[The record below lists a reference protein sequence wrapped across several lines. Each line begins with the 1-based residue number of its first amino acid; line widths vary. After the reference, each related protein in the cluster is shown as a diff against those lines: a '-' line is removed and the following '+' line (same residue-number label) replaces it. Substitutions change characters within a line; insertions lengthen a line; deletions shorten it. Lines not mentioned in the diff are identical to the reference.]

1 MNIGSLLALLTTALI
16 AAGTLVAL
24 VRFLRRPTP
33 EWFLMLGLLFAFAA
47 GIGWMSLRVA
57 SYAQVKAFY
66 ALPALLP
73 LCAVAAVG
81 WDFAARR
88 WPALRPWLRGGVLA
102 WALTVYTAF
111 WIRSG
116 NAFTHTVRGVGLA
129 DDGRYDEAA
138 AAFSRALQ
146 LEATSLPARVGLAEA
161 CRRRGRYAD
170 AQRETALALQQ
181 HPRAAAAHTQ
191 AALLLSLDRRYPEA
205 VEHLRQALAEAP
217 DHPTAGQQLAAC
229 LAFMGQPR
237 QVIAAC
243 RQGLRVDPFN
253 PTLHHLLAGA
263 AAETGDLPGAVA
275 HLHLA
280 LALKPQWPEARRLL
294 ALALTSLGRPDEAAV
309 QYERMLQETPADPQL
324 LYLYAGVLAAQ
335 GNPRAAVDRYRQALA
350 LQPDMV
356 EALNDL
362 AWIRAASSDAALR
375 EGAEA
380 VRLAE
385 RACELSQRREPVLL
399 GTLAAAY
406 AEAAR
411 FDDAIRTAEQAR
423 ALATAAG
430 QHHIA
435 ERNAQLLELYR
446 AGRPY
451 HEPAPPPR

>member
-1 MNIGSLLALLTTALI
+1 
-16 AAGTLVAL
+16 
-24 VRFLRRPTP
+24 
-33 EWFLMLGLLFAFAA
+33 
-47 GIGWMSLRVA
+47 
-57 SYAQVKAFY
+57 
-66 ALPALLP
+66 
-73 LCAVAAVG
+73 
-81 WDFAARR
+81 
-88 WPALRPWLRGGVLA
+88 
-102 WALTVYTAF
+102 
-111 WIRSG
+111 
-116 NAFTHTVRGVGLA
+116 
-129 DDGRYDEAA
+129 
-138 AAFSRALQ
+138 
-146 LEATSLPARVGLAEA
+146 
-161 CRRRGRYAD
+161 
-170 AQRETALALQQ
+170 
-181 HPRAAAAHTQ
+181 
-191 AALLLSLDRRYPEA
+191 LSLDRRYPEA

-430 QHHIA
+430 QHNIA